1 MLIKESELNSIKE
14 NKVTLITKFASLKNN
29 YDFNFISNILEED
42 EIYTIQKTKF
52 GNLKDVFQVLKVN
65 ESVKECQ
72 LYLDFFKKLL
82 RYNQDEKDGVDL
94 FFSLVSQVGLTHID
108 KEDVFIIGLKGKSIY
123 RVFDVETI
131 DYEINKND
139 LIFIPRGIKHKVIG
153 MTPRIIMSVGF
164 YGRRLNG

>member
-94 FFSLVSQVGLTHID
+94 FL
-108 KEDVFIIGLKGKSIY
+108 FIS
-123 RVFDVETI
+123 
-131 DYEINKND
+131 
-139 LIFIPRGIKHKVIG
+139 
-153 MTPRIIMSVGF
+153 
-164 YGRRLNG
+164 